1 MAKGKK
7 QPTSK
12 SEKHRETFARAAAA
26 GVSGDDFLQ
35 YLYGLAL
42 SHMEEKVE
50 RKHDDESS
58 DEASSP
64 DDPTIAKR

>member
-7 QPTSK
+7 QPMSK

-26 GVSGDDFLQ
+26 GASGDDFLQ

-42 SHMEEKVE
+42 SHMEEMAG
-50 RKHDDESS
+50 RKDNDGSS
-58 DEASSP
+58 DEAKSP
-64 DDPTIAKR
+64 ADPTNAKR